1 MDETLKKDRSHAL
14 TAIALTGINP
24 GEWLKNELGVWWDMD
39 EMHMQKGKVMSTCS
53 RCLGNGLTW
62 GEGEICEYCDGK
74 GWIE

>member
-1 MDETLKKDRSHAL
+1 MHETQKKDPLHAL
-14 TAIALTGINP
+14 TVTALTGINP
-24 GEWLKNELGVWWDMD
+24 REWLKNELGMWWNMD
-39 EMHMQKGKVMSTCS
+39 EMHMQKEKIVTACP